1 MPPEIRGLIFDL
13 DGVITDT
20 AEYHFLAWKRLT
32 EEEGIPFTREDNEAL
47 RGLSRSES
55 LKTIL
60 KGRPID
66 DSTAQNWMDRK
77 NAYYL
82 EYLQELTPANLLPG
96 VPQLLEDAR
105 ARGLKLGLGSAS
117 KNARLVM
124 SRLGM
129 ESVFDVIGDGYCV
142 VNAKPAPD
150 LFLWVAGALRVYPTQ
165 AIVFEDAEAG
175 INAAR
180 AGGFFTVGLGNAAT
194 NQPTIWLPSLEGASL
209 GDIFDRLPSV

>member
-1 MPPEIRGLIFDL
+1 MPPEIHGLIFDL

-20 AEYHFLAWKRLT
+20 AEYHFLSWKRLT
-32 EEEGIPFTREDNEAL
+32 EEEGIPFTRQDNEAL
-47 RGLSRSES
+47 RGLSRRES
-55 LKTIL
+55 LNTIL

-66 DSTAQNWMDRK
+66 EPTAQNWMDRK
-77 NAYYL
+77 NTYYL
-82 EYLQELTPANLLPG
+82 EHLEELTPANLLPG
-96 VPQLLEDAR
+96 VRHLLDEAR

-117 KNARLVM
+117 KNARLVV

-129 ESVFDVIGDGYCV
+129 ESAFDVIGDGYCV

-180 AGGFFTVGLGNAAT
+180 TGGFFTVGLGQAAA
-194 NQPTIWLPSLEGASL
+194 NQPTVWFPSLQGVSL
-209 GDIFDRLPSV
+209 QAILDRLP

>member
-180 AGGFFTVGLGNAAT
+180 AGGFFTVGLGSAAT
-194 NQPTIWLPSLEGASL
+194 NQPTIWLPSLEGTSL